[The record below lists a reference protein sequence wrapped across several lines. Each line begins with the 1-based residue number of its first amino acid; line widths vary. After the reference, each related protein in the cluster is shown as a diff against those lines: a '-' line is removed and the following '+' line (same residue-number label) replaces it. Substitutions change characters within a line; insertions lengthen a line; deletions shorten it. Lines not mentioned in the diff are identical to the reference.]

1 MAGNEEEY
9 LSKRFQ
15 QIMDILY
22 VKGRA
27 TASDVEDE
35 LPGSPTNSTVRTQL
49 RELESRGLLRHTVDR
64 GKFYYEP
71 TRPKPSAA
79 VAAMRRF
86 LQTFVDD
93 SLEQAFVTMLSA
105 KETDLTETDLTR
117 LRQIID
123 EAEQRGK

>member
-1 MAGNEEEY
+1 MARNGDDY

-15 QIMDILY
+15 QIMEIVY

-27 TASDVEDE
+27 TATEVEAD
-35 LPGSPTNSTVRTQL
+35 LPGSPSNATVRTQL
-49 RELESRGLLRHTVDR
+49 RDLENRGLLRHTVEK

-105 KETDLTETDLTR
+105 KETDLTETDLAR

-123 EAEQRGK
+123 EAEQKGK